1 MKTIG
6 AAVITKAVKELAAS
20 AAYDLEPDI
29 LDALVAARDRETSPL
44 AESVLEMLMINADIA
59 SREKIPACQD
69 TGICTVFVSLGQ
81 NVCIEGDL
89 NEAVQEGVRQGYDEG
104 FLRKSVCDVLTRRNT
119 GTNVPAV
126 VHVEL
131 ETGENCRI
139 QFLPK
144 GCGSENMSGLKM
156 LPPSAGIPGAVDY
169 IVETVVKAG
178 PNPCPPLVVGVG
190 IGGTFEKAA
199 IMAKKSL
206 LRPVGNP
213 SGRKDVAQ
221 LERKILERINTEGR
235 GVQGLG
241 GCNTALAVHIDTF
254 PTHIASLPV
263 AVNIQCHSHRHKEV
277 LL

>member
-1 MKTIG
+1 
-6 AAVITKAVKELAAS
+6 
-20 AAYDLEPDI
+20 
-29 LDALVAARDRETSPL
+29 
-44 AESVLEMLMINADIA
+44 
-59 SREKIPACQD
+59 
-69 TGICTVFVSLGQ
+69 
-81 NVCIEGDL
+81 
-89 NEAVQEGVRQGYDEG
+89 
-104 FLRKSVCDVLTRRNT
+104 LRKSVCDVLTRRNT

-131 ETGENCRI
+131 ETGDNCRI